1 MTQPI
6 RDQLQDTLGSAYTL
20 ERELGGGGMS
30 RVFVAEENAL
40 GRKVVVKVLPPE
52 LTAGVNVERFDRE
65 ILVAAKLQHPHIVP
79 VLTAGQTQGLPYYTM
94 PFVDGESLRARLAR
108 GPLPITEAL
117 SILKDVARALAF
129 AHERGIVHRDIKPD
143 NVLITGGS
151 ATVTDFGIA
160 KAISASRTETP
171 GATLT
176 MVGTSIGTPTYMAPE
191 QAAGDPDTDH
201 RADIYSFGCLGYELL
216 AGRPPFTETAP
227 RKLLMAHMGETP
239 QPVTELR
246 PDSPASL
253 ADLVMRCL
261 AKEPAER
268 PQQASDL
275 VRVLETVTS
284 SGSSQAMPSILLGG
298 AGMFRRA
305 LALYAAAFV
314 AVAVLARAAIV
325 GIGLPDW
332 VFPGALIVMAL
343 GLPVVLWTG
352 YVHRVARQAM
362 TMTPTFTPGGTPST
376 ARGTIATMAL
386 KAAPHVSW
394 YRTARG
400 GTYAL
405 GAFIVII
412 AAFMTMR
419 AFGIGPFGS
428 LIATGA
434 LTGRDRLVISDFQ
447 ASNADTSLGRVVGE
461 AVRAGLASSRI
472 FTLLTPAE
480 VAAALQRMQR
490 PPTSIVDA
498 STARQI
504 GLREG
509 VKAIVDGDVTQVGTS
524 YIVTVRLVT
533 TDSGRALASFQ
544 GTAKGADDI
553 INVADDLSRKLRAKA
568 GESLRQVQATPP
580 LAYATT
586 GSLEALRYYSQA
598 TRANGVE
605 GNPASAVR
613 LARQA
618 VAIDSNFA
626 EAWRLVAVAMSNDG
640 SYSPAAVDSAI
651 RRAVALSGRLG
662 ERERDRI
669 LAFFYD
675 QSPSGRDRAKAVS
688 TYERLLSLGDSAI
701 AANNLATDYA
711 ERREYARAESLY
723 RASIASD
730 PSSSISYGNL
740 TTPLFFEGKLE
751 AVDSMAD
758 EMTRRFPDN
767 SSGRQTKIL
776 LGFSRGHVAGA
787 IAALDSARRA
797 GDPRDPVF
805 APTWLRNAATA
816 GGRLAE
822 ALAAARQL
830 HQVDSTRGGGQPSV
844 FYLGEDVRR
853 RAEHGLSVDASLKS
867 FDAAAAAWDYEAE
880 PAVNRPYLFLAQV
893 NAVAG
898 RVDRARELVSRYDA
912 SVGDTGLRRVQK
924 PQEEY
929 TQAVIAEAE
938 HRWNQAADLY
948 RKSDQLPDGPA
959 ISRPEGRLFD
969 LAAMF
974 ARAGMADSSIASYEE
989 YLRTPYGARER
1000 DGPDPGLRGPL
1011 TEALAREYDS
1021 KGDTANAVRL
1031 YRDLTVLWKNAD
1043 PELQPRVAAA
1053 RRRLAQLE
1061 PVEPPR

>member
-1 MTQPI
+1 
-6 RDQLQDTLGSAYTL
+6 
-20 ERELGGGGMS
+20 
-30 RVFVAEENAL
+30 
-40 GRKVVVKVLPPE
+40 
-52 LTAGVNVERFDRE
+52 
-65 ILVAAKLQHPHIVP
+65 
-79 VLTAGQTQGLPYYTM
+79 
-94 PFVDGESLRARLAR
+94 
-108 GPLPITEAL
+108 
-117 SILKDVARALAF
+117 
-129 AHERGIVHRDIKPD
+129 
-143 NVLITGGS
+143 
-151 ATVTDFGIA
+151 
-160 KAISASRTETP
+160 
-171 GATLT
+171 
-176 MVGTSIGTPTYMAPE
+176 
-191 QAAGDPDTDH
+191 
-201 RADIYSFGCLGYELL
+201 
-216 AGRPPFTETAP
+216 
-227 RKLLMAHMGETP
+227 
-239 QPVTELR
+239 
-246 PDSPASL
+246 
-253 ADLVMRCL
+253 
-261 AKEPAER
+261 
-268 PQQASDL
+268 
-275 VRVLETVTS
+275 
-284 SGSSQAMPSILLGG
+284 
-298 AGMFRRA
+298 
-305 LALYAAAFV
+305 
-314 AVAVLARAAIV
+314 
-325 GIGLPDW
+325 
-332 VFPGALIVMAL
+332 
-343 GLPVVLWTG
+343 
-352 YVHRVARQAM
+352 
-362 TMTPTFTPGGTPST
+362 
-376 ARGTIATMAL
+376 
-386 KAAPHVSW
+386 
-394 YRTARG
+394 
-400 GTYAL
+400 
-405 GAFIVII
+405 
-412 AAFMTMR
+412 
-419 AFGIGPFGS
+419 
-428 LIATGA
+428 
-434 LTGRDRLVISDFQ
+434 
-447 ASNADTSLGRVVGE
+447 
-461 AVRAGLASSRI
+461 
-472 FTLLTPAE
+472 
-480 VAAALQRMQR
+480 MQR
-490 PPTSIVDA
+490 PPTSIIDA

-504 GLREG
+504 ALREG
-509 VKAIVDGDVTQVGTS
+509 VKAIVDGDVTQVGAS

-533 TDSGRALASFQ
+533 ADSGRALASFQ

-605 GNPASAVR
+605 NNPASAVR

-675 QSPSGRDRAKAVS
+675 RSPSGRDRAKAVS

-701 AANNLATDYA
+701 AANNVATSYV

-723 RASIASD
+723 RASIVSD

-740 TTPLFFEGKLE
+740 TTALFFEGKLE

-767 SSGRQTKIL
+767 SLGRQTKIL
-776 LGFSRGHVAGA
+776 LELSRGHVAEA

-805 APTWLRNAATA
+805 APTWLRNAATS

-844 FYLGEDVRR
+844 FYLGEDVTR
-853 RAEHGLSVDASLKS
+853 RADHGLPLDASLRS

-880 PAVNRPYLFLAQV
+880 PAVNRPYLYLAQV
-893 NAVAG
+893 NATAG
-898 RVDRARELVSRYDA
+898 RVDKAHELMSRYDA
-912 SVGDTGLRRVQK
+912 AVRDTGIRRVQMPDK
-924 PQEEY
+924 EY
-929 TQAVIAEAE
+929 TEAVIAEAE
-938 HRWNQAADLY
+938 HHWTEAAELF
-948 RKSDQLPDGPA
+948 RKSDQLPDGPVLP
-959 ISRPEGRLFD
+959 RPEGRLLD
-969 LAAMF
+969 LATMF
-974 ARAGMADSSIASYEE
+974 AKAGMADSSIASYEE

-1053 RRRLAQLE
+1053 RKRLAQLE